1 MVLATRV
8 RRWVPLAV
16 QAAVTA
22 TGCALVLG
30 VALCLAGLAAVSR
43 RDLVAG

>member
-1 MVLATRV
+1 MVVTTGV
-8 RRWVPLAV
+8 WRWVPLAV

-30 VALCLAGLAAVSR
+30 VALCLAGLAAVPR
-43 RDLVAG
+43 CDLVAG